1 MSIRAKYFV
10 VLDPATHTLRIDYG
24 FILGVFAGCEDALRA
39 ARMQGL
45 RLSGPGVS
53 RHPDPPTASAE
64 TAGIG
69 AAVPMLRPSGP

>member
-39 ARMQGL
+39 AKAQGWKL
-45 RLSGPGVS
+45 PEPGVS
-53 RHPDPPTASAE
+53 GHPEPPTESAE
-64 TAGIG
+64 TAG
-69 AAVPMLRPSGP
+69 